1 MAIGWCSPCQQHH
14 WKVVGVG
21 FTSSSQEHLKSQF
34 TLVLFG
40 CFLQPSS
47 TSALFKSGIIVQ
59 LYHCWPRVLLLLLT
73 GVLFILHWLFSLQGY
88 ALYGSSWTEWFEM
101 DVSTQTPLLR
111 AGADLVSS
119 PLNFPWTL
127 WSGMSQ
133 ASGWGWAVDA
143 EPWGMISSACQPCS
157 WRASGWGSLIK
168 ACVN

>member
-1 MAIGWCSPCQQHH
+1 MGIGWCSPCQQHL

-21 FTSSSQEHLKSQF
+21 FTSSNKEYLKSQF
-34 TLVLFG
+34 ILVLFG

-47 TSALFKSGIIVQ
+47 TCAVLKSGIIVNLITAKPGSSSSSSQ
-59 LYHCWPRVLLLLLT
+59 VCCSSFT
-73 GVLFILHWLFSLQGY
+73 GCFLCRLFSRC
-88 ALYGSSWTEWFEM
+88 GSSWTEWFEM

-111 AGADLVSS
+111 AWADLVSS

-133 ASGWGWAVDA
+133 ASGWGWVVDA
-143 EPWGMISSACQPCS
+143 EPWGMISSACRPCS
-157 WRASGWGSLIK
+157 WRASGWGSLIT